1 VTQVAAPFAL
11 YVHVPWCRHVC
22 PYCDFNVY
30 ASSSVPETDD
40 VRAYRGE
47 LDAWAAR
54 AEWSDRRPETVYLGG
69 GTPSLLSPSAIDAV
83 LDAARR
89 LGLREDAEVTL
100 EANPGTLTTER
111 LAGYRAA
118 GVTRLSLGAQSF
130 QPALLRTL
138 GRDHTSDQTRAAM
151 ESARAAGFGNVSL
164 DLIFGVPDQSLAAWE
179 DDLARA
185 LALSPEHVSAYALT
199 WEEGTPFHVWRA
211 RGRLVPVDDDLES
224 AMIDAA
230 AEHLGAAG
238 FRRYEISSWARAGFE
253 SRHNTRYWDGTDYL
267 GIGPG
272 AHSFCATLGP
282 RRWWNL
288 RLPHRW
294 RDAVAARGTAVDGEE
309 LLSEAEARADFVI
322 TGLRR
327 LAGADIVEFE
337 RRFAVSLLQAFPQ
350 LPHLEHDGLV
360 ERCGARL
367 RLTRRGLRFADTVG
381 ALLV

>member
-54 AEWSDRRPETVYLGG
+54 AEWSGRRPETVYLGG

-138 GRDHTSDQTRAAM
+138 GRDHTWDQTRAAM

-164 DLIFGVPDQSLAAWE
+164 DLIFGVPGQSLAAWE

-185 LALSPEHVSAYALT
+185 LALSPEHVSPYALT

-272 AHSFCATLGP
+272 AHSFCATPGP

-367 RLTRRGLRFADTVG
+367 RLTRRGLRFSDTVG